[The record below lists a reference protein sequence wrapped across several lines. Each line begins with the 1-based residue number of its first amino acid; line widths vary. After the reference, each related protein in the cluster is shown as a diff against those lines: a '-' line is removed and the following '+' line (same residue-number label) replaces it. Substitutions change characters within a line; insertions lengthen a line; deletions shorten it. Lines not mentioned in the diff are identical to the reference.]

1 MVRFSSMRQILLLLA
16 ASLPAAATTVRG
28 PADVA
33 SLTESAE
40 SVLHARVVARES
52 RWGDGGESSGLI
64 FTRVTLQPI
73 EWWKGAGL
81 PSPVVLRVPGGTV
94 GELTQTVEGVA
105 AFSSSEE
112 VVVFLRKLGEEA
124 GTGVYAVERLALG
137 KFSVV
142 GPPGGPARA
151 VRDRSHVAC
160 LGCGAEEEDALP
172 VRDLR
177 ARVLRAGGSAR

>member
-1 MVRFSSMRQILLLLA
+1 MVRSTSMRRILVLMA
-16 ASLPAAATTVRG
+16 ASLPAAAATVRG

-33 SLTESAE
+33 SLTASAE

-52 RWGDGGESSGLI
+52 RWGHGGESSGLI

-73 EWWKGAGL
+73 EWWKGAGT
-81 PSPVVLRVPGGTV
+81 PSPVVLRMPGGTV
-94 GELTQTVEGVA
+94 GELSQTVEGVA
-105 AFSSSEE
+105 AFSPSEE
-112 VVVFLRKLGEEA
+112 VVVFLRKLGDEA

-137 KFSVV
+137 KFSVA
-142 GPPGGPARA
+142 GAPGRPAQA

-160 LGCGAEEEDALP
+160 VGCAAGEEDALP

-177 ARVLRAGGSAR
+177 ARVLRAARSTP